1 MGLAASQAR
10 FLCLTARK
18 ADCEYKSTELAQQ
31 KLEITNQLSDISGNY
46 AQAMQSTKLMWSN
59 EAVAA
64 DYGVSYNLLMSPSAT
79 NDYNPYMITT
89 PSGAVVLNSEYAAAA
104 RAAGIS
110 KAGGMGS
117 QASRDK
123 FINALIPSGYVT
135 QGTADTIVKNT
146 ATDNNFIDW
155 NPIAGLGSE
164 PLDKGSADYL
174 TLGDIILSENMG
186 KKTID
191 WAKCF
196 VDSDDQM
203 TEKEQIEEQSRL
215 IKLQSSISVGNITPD
230 IIDQLKR
237 DLNNEKNK
245 PDKDDTEV
253 QRLQDLLLNAKQ
265 VMNQYVAADGRV
277 LDSDGNPTSIQASGV
292 IDDIKSQLSTDMT
305 TLTNV
310 NAVKWEDRFNTDG
323 NSLDSGTYSII
334 KNNVI
339 NHYKDEIAE
348 MNIGDLLAND
358 IVVMSNG
365 VSETDFKDQ
374 MKRLFDSITKV
385 FGYSKSTDMSGQGL
399 NIDESSASALKY
411 AYDMTVNQF
420 FKRKVQGVGS
430 RVNPKSMTDN
440 SAYLNAQKYNAIGN
454 VDGYYALSLK
464 NLVSSFLT
472 YYDNFLAGVDS
483 QYIVGASVDTSEYVT
498 DDRGY
503 LYVGKTNEDA
513 VTSMAMRNA
522 DFFDQLYNNIL
533 EHGWREDV
541 AIEDS
546 EYLESAIKDGRYSM
560 MSLNQ
565 DGYYYQTRYNETGYM
580 VEVLDTDAIA
590 RAEAEF
596 TAKKAELTYKEDSID
611 IKTKQLDAEI
621 SAITT
626 EYESVK
632 NLITKSIEKTFQMFA
647 N

>member
-1 MGLAASQAR
+1 
-10 FLCLTARK
+10 
-18 ADCEYKSTELAQQ
+18 
-31 KLEITNQLSDISGNY
+31 
-46 AQAMQSTKLMWSN
+46 
-59 EAVAA
+59 
-64 DYGVSYNLLMSPSAT
+64 
-79 NDYNPYMITT
+79 
-89 PSGAVVLNSEYAAAA
+89 
-104 RAAGIS
+104 
-110 KAGGMGS
+110 
-117 QASRDK
+117 
-123 FINALIPSGYVT
+123 
-135 QGTADTIVKNT
+135 
-146 ATDNNFIDW
+146 
-155 NPIAGLGSE
+155 
-164 PLDKGSADYL
+164 
-174 TLGDIILSENMG
+174 
-186 KKTID
+186 
-191 WAKCF
+191 
-196 VDSDDQM
+196 M